1 MSKTK
6 IAIVDDDKV
15 FLEILKEKLNHYD
28 VTCFTST
35 KDAIKGIRQI
45 KYDVAVLDYI
55 IDKMNGQ
62 QLVEEIRKF
71 DENIYIL
78 LLTGQA
84 KLPGISLVRETDIQ
98 DYVEK
103 NPNSFDEL
111 ILRIESAVKSSLLA
125 KKPTTKT
132 NRETFSQRL
141 KELRELYKVSQADLA
156 RYLNL
161 NRAQVSNYE
170 KGVSKPSLDVI
181 ENIADYFGVSI
192 DYLLSRNINQL
203 KVLKDQHEG

>member
-6 IAIVDDDKV
+6 IAIVDDDNV
-15 FLEILKEKLNHYD
+15 FLEVLKEKLKHYD
-28 VTCFTST
+28 VTCFTNT
-35 KDAIKGIRQI
+35 KDAIKGIRQN
-45 KYDVAVLDYI
+45 KYDIAVLDYI
-55 IDKMNGQ
+55 IDEMNGQ

-78 LLTGQA
+78 LLTGQV

-103 NPNSFDEL
+103 NPDSFDEL

-125 KKPTTKT
+125 KKPSNT
-132 NRETFSQRL
+132 NKETFSQRL

-170 KGVSKPSLDVI
+170 KGASKPSLDVI

-192 DYLLSRNINQL
+192 DYLLCRSINQL
-203 KVLKDQHEG
+203 KVINENGKK